1 MVSAEFT
8 IDEKGNRQVVGSLG
22 EPARL
27 PERVKITEWSEY
39 HIVARRARDA
49 EHQRRAHE

>member
-8 IDEKGNRQVVGSLG
+8 IDEKGNRRVVGSLG

-27 PERVKITEWSEY
+27 LERVKITEWDESR
-39 HIVARRARDA
+39 VAARRARDV
-49 EHQRRAHE
+49 EDQRRAHE